1 MFALG
6 TVGFGEVMPLPVV
19 FGAAPPA
26 AGALGLPGAVAPG
39 LPPAPPVCANAAV
52 VISSAD
58 TIATGTNVLADV
70 LRLLLALR
78 NFARS
83 ILVKV
88 QFVEREDCSGQ
99 SRGSDVWRERTEAHL
114 NSGNIRSARR
124 RNSGAETGVYSFVR
138 EREGDRRVMSRWLG
152 GGGNLDQFRVSARP
166 YAQCSIIGCEA
177 PSAPRQVS
185 RSTVVTG
192 LVGSL
197 ALSPLAWAQGSA
209 TRRRVQRLPAANP
222 PHDGKVPGAG
232 DPIRVIGIGE
242 SSVSGVGLSRGD
254 ETVTAVTARALARHT
269 GRPAAW
275 RACGLSGATVRDA
288 LQRLVPSIAPEPA
301 DLMIVAFGVNDA
313 TSYRSPSAFAD
324 DLTELVTTARDRVGD
339 AAVVIGGV
347 APLLAFPALPW
358 PLRSILGWRSTAL
371 QAAADRLADRLP
383 RLVVERFSAPLSA
396 DLFAPDGVHPNSRAH
411 SIWGEKIAALALPLV
426 A

>member
-6 TVGFGEVMPLPVV
+6 AVVFGELMPVPVV

-39 LPPAPPVCANAAV
+39 LPPVPPVCANAAV

-58 TIATGTNVLADV
+58 IIATGINVLADIF
-70 LRLLLALR
+70 RLLLAWR
-78 NFARS
+78 NVTRA
-83 ILVKV
+83 ILVKA
-88 QFVEREDCSGQ
+88 QFVDREDCS
-99 SRGSDVWRERTEAHL
+99 A
-114 NSGNIRSARR
+114 SAMVRCLARARRISTGTMHSAWR
-124 RNSGAETGVYSFVR
+124 RNSGAETGVYSCGGGTLK
-138 EREGDRRVMSRWLG
+138 EIRRVMSRWSEDC
-152 GGGNLDQFRVSARP
+152 GNLDQFRVSASP
-166 YAQCSIIGCEA
+166 YAQCAVIGGETH
-177 PSAPRQVS
+177 SAPRQLS

-192 LVGSL
+192 LIGSL

-209 TRRRVQRLPAANP
+209 TRRRVPRLPIASP
-222 PHDGKVPGAG
+222 PHYGKVPGAG
-232 DPIRVIGIGE
+232 DPLRVIGIGE

-269 GRPAAW
+269 GRPATW

-288 LQRLVPSIAPEPA
+288 LRRLVPRIAPGPA

-313 TSYRSPSAFAD
+313 TSYRSPSAFVD
-324 DLTELVTTARDRVGD
+324 DLTELVITARERVGS

-347 APLLAFPALPW
+347 APLTAFPALPW

-371 QAAADRLADRLP
+371 QAAADRLVDRLP
-383 RLVVERFSAPLSA
+383 RVVVERFSAPLSA
-396 DLFAPDGVHPNSRAH
+396 DLFAPDGFHPNSRAH